1 MDTLTWPVRSG
12 TATRLHAH
20 VPTEPWRFRPAGSGT
35 PSGPRSVCTFNPETV
50 STEAWRR
57 TKCQVCAER
66 RCPLSWR
73 ATSWSVSEHGEPR
86 RGRAFR
92 AAAGAGLG
100 AGRAALLRFQLSS
113 CPAASSRGPLS
124 APSRAGSGSSAAGL
138 GCGARPGV
146 SFLGVTHPVRSL
158 LPASAGKPGLYRR
171 PQDPAI
177 SRELGS
183 SERGSRAQSRCGIL

>member
-1 MDTLTWPVRSG
+1 MKDQEDGPGMTPRSSWERAHAEVHTHIRGRTWRPPRVDTLSRPVCSG

-20 VPTEPWRFRPAGSGT
+20 VPAEPWRFRPAGSGT

-100 AGRAALLRFQLSS
+100 AGRAALLRFQLLEL
-113 CPAASSRGPLS
+113 SRGFF
-124 APSRAGSGSSAAGL
+124 SGAAL
-138 GCGARPGV
+138 CTRPGRVGLERRGPRVRGPAWGPHGTHFSV
-146 SFLGVTHPVRSL
+146 SPTP
-158 LPASAGKPGLYRR
+158 
-171 PQDPAI
+171 
-177 SRELGS
+177 
-183 SERGSRAQSRCGIL
+183 